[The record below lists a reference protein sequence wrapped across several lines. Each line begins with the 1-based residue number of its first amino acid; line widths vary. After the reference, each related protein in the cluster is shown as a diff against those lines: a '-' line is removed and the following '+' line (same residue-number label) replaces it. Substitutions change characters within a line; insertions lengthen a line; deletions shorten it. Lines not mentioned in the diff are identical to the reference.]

1 MGEIGHNKVLIID
14 DTQAGA
20 FLTCELLNDECL
32 DARDVSIARSAL
44 SAMFQIG
51 SQSYDLIVCNDQ
63 LDTMSGHDLINLVR
77 SGGISVPVILL
88 RDEQPEDQTRE
99 SDPMVISILDRQDI
113 SAAQI
118 MEAVQG
124 HLDGGVAGAAAQN
137 QRAEAW

>member
-1 MGEIGHNKVLIID
+1 MGEIGHSKVLIID

-20 FLTCELLNDECL
+20 FLTCELLNDERL

-77 SGGISVPVILL
+77 SGGISVPVILV
-88 RDEQPEDQTRE
+88 RDEQPEVQSAE

-113 SAAQI
+113 SAARI

-124 HLDGGVAGAAAQN
+124 HLDGGAPGAAAQN

>member
-1 MGEIGHNKVLIID
+1 MGEIGHSKVLIID

-63 LDTMSGHDLINLVR
+63 LGSMSGHDLINLVR